1 MEHINQVFLFHFFQS
16 LSTILFEDFS
26 QSFLTEY
33 YDNFWT
39 KTKAADA
46 PSLAKYL
53 KNLFLSSLDKS
64 ENEELKSNNK
74 VQTRTLYKFMT
85 DLSDT
90 LCAPFMMHFPNVG
103 SRVFEPEVNLKGR
116 SISLKTCSEGNVQA
130 NEESNQLLSVCTD
143 SESETDW
150 LEMGTKKS
158 VIESKNGLAEASW
171 LEVNTKKR
179 KGCET
184 EESAGQVKK
193 RKIPLKISEAKNR
206 NPFMQKSP
214 VITFDTKFNLD
225 QFTEKSEIEHYKE
238 SIRVNL
244 QNLKE
249 NTERLNHI
257 LVSNITRIN
266 ALLLQETNLEE
277 TTCDGK
283 CPLHCSLLAR
293 AQIVKK
299 AKGRKGKS
307 S

>member
-1 MEHINQVFLFHFFQS
+1 MEHINQVFLLHFFQS
-16 LSTILFEDFS
+16 LSTILFDDFS

-39 KTKAADA
+39 KTKATDA

-74 VQTRTLYKFMT
+74 VQARTLYKFMT
-85 DLSDT
+85 NLSEN
-90 LCAPFMMHFPNVG
+90 LCAPFMIYFPNAG
-103 SRVFEPEVNLKGR
+103 CRVFEPGVNLKGR
-116 SISLKTCSEGNVQA
+116 CISLKTCSEGNVQA
-130 NEESNQLLSVCTD
+130 NEKSNQELSLCTD

-150 LEMGTKKS
+150 LEIATKKS
-158 VIESKNGLAEASW
+158 ESKNGLAEASW

-184 EESAGQVKK
+184 EENAGQVVKK
-193 RKIPLKISEAKNR
+193 KKIPLKISEAKNR
-206 NPFMQKSP
+206 NPFMQNSP
-214 VITFDTKFNLD
+214 VLTFDSKFNLD
-225 QFTEKSEIEHYKE
+225 QFTEKSEIEHYKD
-238 SIRVNL
+238 SIRANL
-244 QNLKE
+244 ENLKE

-257 LVSNITRIN
+257 LVSNITRIT
-266 ALLLQETNLEE
+266 ALLLQETSLEE
-277 TTCDGK
+277 TTCEGK

-293 AQIVKK
+293 TQIVKK